1 MPISCRCIDS
11 RFINR
16 DIHFAPRG
24 SGLLGDPLKSR
35 GTKMNEISTINPTGV
50 QVDAAETM
58 PHSIEAE
65 QQLLGA
71 ILTDND
77 IYDRVASVIGAHHFY
92 DPVHSRIYEI
102 ASARI
107 SKNNLASPVTLKAFM
122 EDDEGLKE
130 LGGPAYLARLAASAV
145 STFAVRDYAQMIY
158 DLAVRRDLIRLGRNI
173 SDKAAKVDVASEP
186 REQIVEA
193 EQALYKLAEQGRS
206 ESGFQSFLKAV
217 TDAVNV
223 ANAAYQREGG
233 LAGISTGL
241 VDMDRKLGGLH
252 KSDLLILAGRPSMGK
267 TSLATNIAF
276 NIARA
281 YRRGTLHDG
290 REGAVNGGVVGFFSL
305 EMSAEQLAARVLSE
319 ASEVPSEQIRRGDM
333 TEDEFRRFVEAAK
346 TLESC
351 PLFIDDTPALPI
363 SQLAARAR
371 RLKRTH
377 GLDVLIVDYLQLV
390 RPASAKDS
398 RVNEV
403 SEITQGLKAIA
414 KELDIPV
421 IALSQLS
428 RQVESREDKRPQLS
442 DLRESGSIEQ
452 DADVVMFVFREEY
465 YAEREKPSDDRLDE
479 MAAWQERM
487 DRLHGKAEV
496 VIGKQRHG
504 PIGTIELS
512 FEGQFTRFGNLVK
525 PWQQDGA
532 GDREF

>member
-1 MPISCRCIDS
+1 
-11 RFINR
+11 
-16 DIHFAPRG
+16 
-24 SGLLGDPLKSR
+24 
-35 GTKMNEISTINPTGV
+35 MNEIANI
-50 QVDAAETM
+50 DAARLQAEGETASM

-71 ILTDND
+71 ILTNND
-77 IYDRVASVIGAHHFY
+77 IYDRIASIVQPEHFY
-92 DPVHSRIYEI
+92 DPVHARIYEI
-102 ASARI
+102 AKSRI
-107 SKNNLASPVTLKAFM
+107 AKNALASPVTLKAFL

-130 LGGPAYLARLAASAV
+130 LGGPAYLARLAGAAISA
-145 STFAVRDYAQMIY
+145 FAVRDYAQMIY
-158 DLAVRRDLIRLGRNI
+158 DFAIRRELIGLGREI
-173 SDKAAKVDVASEP
+173 ADKAARVEVTSEP

-193 EQALYKLAEQGRS
+193 EQKLYKLSEQGQT

-241 VDMDRKLGGLH
+241 VDMDKKLGGLH
-252 KSDLLILAGRPSMGK
+252 RSDLLILAGRPSMGK

-276 NIARA
+276 NIAKA
-281 YRRGTLHDG
+281 YKRGMTHEG
-290 REGAVNGGVVGFFSL
+290 VEGAVDGGVVGFYSL
-305 EMSAEQLAARVLSE
+305 EMSAEQLAARILSE

-333 TEDEFRRFVEAAK
+333 TEAEFRRFVEAAK
-346 TLESC
+346 DLEAC

-390 RPASAKDS
+390 RPATAKDS

-465 YAEREKPSDDRLDE
+465 YKEREKPGDHE
-479 MAAWQERM
+479 MEKMATWQEEM
-487 DRLHGKAEV
+487 ERLHGKAEV

-504 PIGTIELS
+504 PIGTVELS
-512 FEGQFTRFGNLVK
+512 FEGKFTRFGNLVK
-525 PWQQDGA
+525 PWQQG
-532 GDREF
+532 GDQQF

>member
-1 MPISCRCIDS
+1 
-11 RFINR
+11 
-16 DIHFAPRG
+16 
-24 SGLLGDPLKSR
+24 
-35 GTKMNEISTINPTGV
+35 MNEVTRFNATGAKI
-50 QVDAAETM
+50 DDAETM

-71 ILTDND
+71 LLTNNEV
-77 IYDRVASVIGAHHFY
+77 YDRVASIIKPQHFY
-92 DPVHSRIYEI
+92 DPVHQRIYET
-102 ASARI
+102 AVARI
-107 SKNNLASPVTLKAFM
+107 SKGNLASPVTLRAFL

-130 LGGPAYLARLAASAV
+130 LGGPAYLARLAGAAISA
-145 STFAVRDYAQMIY
+145 FAVRDYAQMIH
-158 DLAVRRDLIRLGRNI
+158 DMAVRRELIALGQEI
-173 SDKAAKVDVASEP
+173 AGKAARADVESEP
-186 REQIVEA
+186 RDQIVEA
-193 EQALYKLAEQGRS
+193 EQKLYQLSEQGQT

-223 ANAAYQREGG
+223 ANAAYQRDGG

-241 VDMDRKLGGLH
+241 IDMDRKLGGLH

-276 NIARA
+276 NIAKA
-281 YRRGTLHDG
+281 YKRGIRPDG
-290 REGAVNGGVVGFFSL
+290 TEGTIEGGVVGFYSL
-305 EMSAEQLAARVLSE
+305 EMSAEQLAARILSE
-319 ASEVPSEQIRRGDM
+319 AAEVPSEQIRRGDM
-333 TEDEFRRFVEAAK
+333 TEQEFRRFVDAAK
-346 TLESC
+346 SLESC
-351 PLFIDDTPALPI
+351 PLYIDDTAALPI

-377 GLDVLIVDYLQLV
+377 GLDVLMVDYLQLV

-428 RQVESREDKRPQLS
+428 RQVESRDDKRPQLS

-479 MAAWQERM
+479 IAAWQERM
-487 DRLHGKAEV
+487 EKLHGKAEV
-496 VIGKQRHG
+496 IIGKQRHG
-504 PIGTIELS
+504 PIGSVELS

-525 PWQQDGA
+525 PWQQG
-532 GDREF
+532 GETEF

>member
-1 MPISCRCIDS
+1 
-11 RFINR
+11 
-16 DIHFAPRG
+16 
-24 SGLLGDPLKSR
+24 
-35 GTKMNEISTINPTGV
+35 MNEITKI
-50 QVDAAETM
+50 DAARLQAEGESKAL

-71 ILTDND
+71 ILTNND
-77 IYDRVASVIGAHHFY
+77 VYDRVASIIGAQHFY
-92 DPVHSRIYEI
+92 DPVHARIYEVAASRI
-102 ASARI
+102 A
-107 SKNNLASPVTLKAFM
+107 KNALASPVTLKAFL
-122 EDDEGLKE
+122 EEDEGLKE
-130 LGGPAYLARLAASAV
+130 LGGPAYLARLAGAAISA
-145 STFAVRDYAQMIY
+145 FAVRDYAQMIY
-158 DLAVRRDLIRLGRNI
+158 DFAIRRELIGLGHEI
-173 SDKAAKVDVASEP
+173 ADKAARVEVTSEP

-193 EQALYKLAEQGRS
+193 EQRLYKLSEQGQT

-223 ANAAYQREGG
+223 ANAAYQRDGG

-241 VDMDRKLGGLH
+241 VDMDKKLGGLH
-252 KSDLLILAGRPSMGK
+252 RSDLLILAGRPSMGK
-267 TSLATNIAF
+267 TSLATNLAF
-276 NIARA
+276 NIAKT
-281 YRRGTLHDG
+281 YKRGALPDG
-290 REGAVNGGVVGFFSL
+290 SEGAVDGGVVGFYSL
-305 EMSAEQLAARVLSE
+305 EMSAEQLAARIVSE
-319 ASEVPSEQIRRGDM
+319 AAEVPSEQIRRGDM
-333 TEDEFRRFVEAAK
+333 TETEFRRFVDAAK
-346 TLESC
+346 ALEAC
-351 PLFIDDTPALPI
+351 PLYIDDTPALPI

-428 RQVESREDKRPQLS
+428 RQVESRDDKRPQLS

-465 YAEREKPSDDRLDE
+465 YAEREKPSDDRLEE

-487 DRLHGKAEV
+487 ERLHGKAEV
-496 VIGKQRHG
+496 IIGKQRHG
-504 PIGTIELS
+504 PIGTVELS
-512 FEGQFTRFGNLVK
+512 FEGRFTRFGNLIK
-525 PWQQDGA
+525 PWQQ
-532 GDREF
+532 GDDQGF